1 VWLKQPD
8 WESGR
13 TTGLI
18 QSKILGGCRS
28 EVETRN
34 FAFLHFC
41 YIRLP
46 DRTMKK
52 RVLIMSTSAGTG
64 HVRAGEALTKVFEE
78 HPEVSEVLHSDAL
91 RFTNKLFRDFYS
103 KLYTRLVKD
112 APDFL
117 GWWYKQS
124 DEPWKTDGMRLML
137 DRLNTGP
144 LVKFIRQFNPHI
156 TVCTHFMPAGII
168 SHLIAKNLLDAH
180 LSIVVTDL
188 DFHAMW
194 LSRVFHRYFV
204 AIEETKV
211 HLEELGL
218 PKERI
223 TVSGIPIDLEFVTP
237 IDRVATRF
245 HYGLHPTRPTLLLS
259 AGALGVGPT
268 EFIVKRLRFLRC
280 KAQTIV
286 LCGRNSETR
295 DRVSEMV
302 GENNENFKVFG
313 YTGRMADLM
322 KISDLFIGKPGG
334 LTTAEALACGLPMVI
349 VSPIPGQEERNS
361 DHLLEDG
368 VAVKCNEMTTIPYK
382 IDSLLDDPLR
392 LEQMRRRAFAMS
404 RPEAAKT
411 IVETL
416 VADEVSAL
424 EVSDDEAEAITIAA
438 SKERDN
444 KTR

>member
-1 VWLKQPD
+1 V
-8 WESGR
+8 
-13 TTGLI
+13 
-18 QSKILGGCRS
+18 
-28 EVETRN
+28 
-34 FAFLHFC
+34 
-41 YIRLP
+41 
-46 DRTMKK
+46 
-52 RVLIMSTSAGTG
+52 
-64 HVRAGEALTKVFEE
+64 
-78 HPEVSEVLHSDAL
+78 
-91 RFTNKLFRDFYS
+91 KL
-103 KLYTRLVKD
+103 
-112 APDFL
+112 
-117 GWWYKQS
+117 
-124 DEPWKTDGMRLML
+124 
-137 DRLNTGP
+137 
-144 LVKFIRQFNPHI
+144 IRQFNPHI

-223 TVSGIPIDLEFVTP
+223 TVSGIPIDPEYITP

-268 EFIVKRLRFLRC
+268 EFVVERLKNLRA

-286 LCGRNSETR
+286 ICGRNAETR
-295 DRVSEMV
+295 DRVLEIV
-302 GENNENFKVFG
+302 GENNEFFKVFG
-313 YTGRMADLM
+313 YTGRMPDLM

-368 VAVKCNEMTTIPYK
+368 VAVKCNELTTIPYK
-382 IDSLLDDPLR
+382 IDCLLDDPLR
-392 LEQMRRRAFAMS
+392 LEQMRRNAFAMS
-404 RPEAAKT
+404 RPEAART

-416 VADEVSAL
+416 VADEVTAL